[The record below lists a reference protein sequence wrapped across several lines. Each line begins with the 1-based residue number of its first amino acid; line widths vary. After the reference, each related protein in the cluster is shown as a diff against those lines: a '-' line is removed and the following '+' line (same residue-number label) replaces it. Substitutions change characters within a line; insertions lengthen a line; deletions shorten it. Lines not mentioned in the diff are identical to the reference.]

1 MTGFFL
7 AEQIIMHVCT
17 DGIVITRGEHD
28 IPVDKIRRGVGNL
41 GNTGFLIKNTAI
53 VCRIFTALFQKA
65 AVFYLVAE
73 ENLQNEHSSMLF

>member
-1 MTGFFL
+1 
-7 AEQIIMHVCT
+7 MHVCT

-28 IPVDKIRRGVGNL
+28 IPVDKIRRG
-41 GNTGFLIKNTAI
+41 
-53 VCRIFTALFQKA
+53 CREPGKCWISDKKYHYSLPHFHCAVPKV

>member
-1 MTGFFL
+1 MHRCGDGSESDRRAEENPVKETEHFLVYMTGFFL

-41 GNTGFLIKNTAI
+41 GNTGFLIKI
-53 VCRIFTALFQKA
+53 PL
-65 AVFYLVAE
+65 
-73 ENLQNEHSSMLF
+73 